1 MKQWICSTISLLKTV
16 CISCVVL
23 ACSQLGAAESTTDN
37 PLSTPTEDVPE
48 ELAMG
53 GAKSVTSFFIT
64 SRGLGSGANLGGLRR
79 RRCALPGAGGG
90 RICGRPYLARL
101 SQHHGEGQ

>member
-1 MKQWICSTISLLKTV
+1 MKQWICSTISLLKAV

-53 GAKSVTSFFIT
+53 GAKSVTGFFIT
-64 SRGLGSGANLGGLRR
+64 SRGLGSGGNLGGLSGADAHCQALAAAERR
-79 RRCALPGAGGG
+79 LLALTEREDAT
-90 RICGRPYLARL
+90 RIPD
-101 SQHHGEGQ
+101 